1 MAKLYRKRTIL
12 VKAEATYGVE
22 PSPAPAGTDACQ
34 VRNLEISPVE
44 SEVLNR
50 DLVRT
55 YLGSSPQLLA
65 NTRVQL
71 TFEVEYAG
79 SGAAGTAPRYG
90 SLLQACGFV
99 QVEVAS
105 TSVTYAPLSASF
117 KSATIYYSTD
127 GVRHKVIGCRGTFSL
142 NLTANQIPVIN
153 FTMTGQYVAPTDT
166 ADPTPTFTNQAT
178 PKIFNDT
185 NTTSFTLFS
194 ETDLPLQS
202 CQLDVGNEIA
212 YSELVNSNKEIMLV
226 NRASSGSLV
235 IEMPTLAS
243 HDFFADAVA
252 STTGNLSIV
261 HGATAGNI
269 ITLASAANAVSL
281 GNPTYSEDNGVVM
294 LNLPYTLVPST
305 AGNDEFTLVYT

>member
-1 MAKLYRKRTIL
+1 MAKLYRKRTVL
-12 VKAEATYGVE
+12 VKIESTYGTD
-22 PSPAPAGTDACQ
+22 SSPAGTDACQ

-44 SEVLNR
+44 SEVLSR

-55 YLGSSPQLLA
+55 YLGSSPQLVA
-65 NTRVQL
+65 NTRVQV

-79 SGAAGTAPRYG
+79 SGTAGTAPRYG
-90 SLLQACGFV
+90 SLLKACGFSETLV
-99 QVEVAS
+99 TS
-105 TSVTYAPLSASF
+105 TSATYAPVSASF
-117 KSATIYYSTD
+117 SSVTIYYSTD
-127 GVRHKVIGCRGTFSL
+127 GVRHKVTGCRGTFSL

-178 PKIFNDT
+178 PRIFNDT
-185 NTTSFTLFS
+185 YTTAFTLFS

-202 CQLDVGNEIA
+202 CQLDVGNEIV
-212 YSELVNSNKEIMLV
+212 YRELVNSDKEVTLV
-226 NRASSGSLV
+226 NRAGSGSLV

-305 AGNDEFTLVYT
+305 SGNDEFTLAYT

>member
-1 MAKLYRKRTIL
+1 MAKLYRKRTVL
-12 VKAEATYGVE
+12 VKSESTYGTD
-22 PSPAPAGTDACQ
+22 STPAGSDACQ

-44 SEVLNR
+44 SEVLSR

-55 YLGSSPQLLA
+55 YLGASPQLIA
-65 NTRVQL
+65 NTRVQV

-79 SGAAGTAPRYG
+79 SGTAGTAPRYG
-90 SLLQACGFV
+90 SLLKACGFS
-99 QVEVAS
+99 ETLVAS
-105 TSVTYAPLSASF
+105 TSATYAPVSSSF
-117 KSATIYYSTD
+117 SSVTIYYSTD
-127 GVRHKVIGCRGTFSL
+127 GVRHKVTGCRGTFSL

-178 PKIFNDT
+178 PRIFNDT
-185 NTTSFTLFS
+185 YTTAFTLFS

-202 CQLDVGNEIA
+202 CQLDVGNEIV
-212 YSELVNSNKEIMLV
+212 YRELVNSNKEVTLV
-226 NRASSGSLV
+226 NRAGSGSLV

-305 AGNDEFTLVYT
+305 SGNDEFTLAYT

>member
-1 MAKLYRKRTIL
+1 MAKLYRKRTVL
-12 VKAEATYGVE
+12 VKTEATYGTDSTPVG
-22 PSPAPAGTDACQ
+22 SDACQ

-44 SEVLNR
+44 SDVLSR

-55 YLGSSPQLLA
+55 YLGASPQLVA
-65 NTRVQL
+65 NTRVQV

-90 SLLQACGFV
+90 SLLKACGFS
-99 QVEVAS
+99 ETLVAS
-105 TSVTYAPLSASF
+105 TSATYAPVSSSF
-117 KSATIYYSTD
+117 SSVTIYYSTD
-127 GVRHKVIGCRGTFSL
+127 GVRHKVTGCRGTFSL

-185 NTTSFTLFS
+185 NTTAFTLFS

-202 CQLDVGNEIA
+202 CQLDVGNEIV
-212 YSELVNSNKEIMLV
+212 YRELVNSNKEVTLV

-261 HGATAGNI
+261 HGSTAGNI

-305 AGNDEFTLVYT
+305 SGNDEFTLAYT

>member
-1 MAKLYRKRTIL
+1 MAKLYRKRTVLI
-12 VKAEATYGVE
+12 KAESTYGTD
-22 PSPAPAGTDACQ
+22 STPAGTDACQ
-34 VRNLEISPVE
+34 VRNLEVTPVQ
-44 SEVLNR
+44 SDIVSR
-50 DLVRT
+50 DLIRP
-55 YLGSSPQLLA
+55 YLGASPQLIA
-65 NTRVQL
+65 NNRVQV

-79 SGAAGTAPRYG
+79 SGTAGTAPRYG
-90 SLLQACGFV
+90 SLLKACGFS
-99 QVEVAS
+99 ETIVAS
-105 TSVTYAPLSASF
+105 TSVTYAPVSTSF
-117 KSATIYYSTD
+117 SSVTMYYSTD
-127 GVRHKVIGCRGTFSL
+127 GVRHKVTGARGTYSL

-166 ADPTPTFTNQAT
+166 ADPTPTFTSQAT

-202 CQLDVGNEIA
+202 CQLDIGNEVV
-212 YSELVNSNKEIMLV
+212 YRELINSDKEVLIV
-226 NRASSGSLV
+226 NRSGSGTLA

-261 HGATAGNI
+261 HGTAGGNI
-269 ITLASAANAVSL
+269 VTLASAANAISL
-281 GNPTYSEDNGVVM
+281 GAPAYSEDSGIVM

-305 AGNDEFTLVYT
+305 AGNDEFTLAYT

>member
-1 MAKLYRKRTIL
+1 MAKLYRKRTVL
-12 VKAEATYGVE
+12 VKSEASYGTD
-22 PSPAPAGTDACQ
+22 STPAGSDACQ

-44 SEVLNR
+44 SEVINR

-79 SGAAGTAPRYG
+79 SGTAGTAPRYG

-105 TSVTYAPLSASF
+105 TSVSYLPISASF

-153 FTMTGQYVAPTDT
+153 FTMTGQYVAPTDF
-166 ADPTPTFTNQAT
+166 ADPTPTFTSQAT

-185 NTTSFTLFS
+185 NTTAFTLFS

-202 CQLDVGNEIA
+202 CQLDLGNEIT